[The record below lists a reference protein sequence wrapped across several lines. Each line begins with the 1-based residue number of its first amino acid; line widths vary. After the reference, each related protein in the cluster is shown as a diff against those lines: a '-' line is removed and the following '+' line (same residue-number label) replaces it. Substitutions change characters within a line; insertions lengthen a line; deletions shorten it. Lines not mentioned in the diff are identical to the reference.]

1 MPVPFHSTTLHNI
14 LTSTVILFLI
24 YLDQKRDR
32 WWTIANAVMNL
43 QGLYNTN
50 FLSGWGSVCF
60 SRHTVLYGI
69 S

>member
-50 FLSGWGSVCF
+50 FLSG
-60 SRHTVLYGI
+60 
-69 S
+69 